1 MRMVENDAALL
12 YFLRDAFV
20 LSIWLHT
27 IFLLIVVDDG
37 INSCAYTYAL
47 YLAFCPEDSVVYK

>member
-1 MRMVENDAALL
+1 MRMIENDAALL
-12 YFLRDAFV
+12 VFLRDVLV

-27 IFLLIVVDDG
+27 IFLLIVADDG

-47 YLAFCPEDSVVYK
+47 YLAFAP